1 MYRFLILAL
10 MLGSVGQLHAQTTA
24 QEIVDAA
31 TQSCAEMDSGEFS
44 VSDDAVKSVD
54 LDGDG
59 NEDVLVDEGKFACST
74 SATLFSPTGGAQLH
88 AIVGDNHDVWMA
100 QAWRLM
106 EWGEDTILLMAQHG
120 SQCGGYG
127 YQHCYEAIV
136 WSDEGAMTVRGEE
149 DAIDD

>member
-31 TQSCAEMDSGEFS
+31 RQACTEMDSGEFS
-44 VSDDAVKSVD
+44 VSDDAVKHVD

-59 NEDVLVDEGKFACST
+59 TKDILVDEGKFACST

-88 AIVGDNHDVWMA
+88 AIVGDNYDVWMA

-149 DAIDD
+149 DAIDG